1 MSTPKRGL
9 FLIGLIGI
17 AALGACAGPMAARE
31 ARERA
36 QDRMTRYCQGRCGAL
51 QLTRAQKIKDR
62 WLIDFDSPAHRF
74 TVTVD
79 NGGNAKV
86 DVWDK
91 NS

>member
-1 MSTPKRGL
+1 VSTPKRGL
-9 FLIGLIGI
+9 FLIALAGI
-17 AALGACAGPMAARE
+17 AGLGACAGPMAARE
-31 ARERA
+31 AQGIA
-36 QDRMTRYCQGRCGAL
+36 QDRMTRYCQNRCGPL
-51 QLTRAQKIKDR
+51 QLTKAQKIKDR
-62 WLIDFDSPAHRF
+62 WLVDFDSPGRRF